1 MSVFSFALQQHSF
14 SNTYSGLYHLSTLN
28 VPTIT
33 NVMPEAHLL
42 SPNQKRIVAAGG
54 TALASA
60 FLFATAFFL
69 FVMLRRFVGT
79 FQDVFL
85 PLAIA
90 AILATL
96 LRPIIIY
103 CEAKTRLTRV
113 QGIIL
118 LYVLVLLIIGL
129 FAMLLIPLILTQG
142 TEFIEQA
149 PQLRDNIL
157 DFIKNSSPGLWEW
170 LQAQLGESPDKYL
183 KSLAIDHSDS
193 LKNALS
199 HLQST
204 VGSIGGF
211 FGSTFGKVAAYS
223 IIPVYLFF
231 ILNGDRDIWKD
242 IEKQLN
248 FLPDER
254 REDLVFLG
262 RQFSDILIAFFRG
275 QIIIGFLLGVVLAI
289 GFGIVG
295 LKFGIALGLILGLLN
310 IIPYLGT
317 MLGII
322 TVLPLAYF
330 QDSGGS
336 TLIILCA
343 AVFAIG
349 QLLTDYVFTPRIMGK
364 KTGMG
369 PMLLIF
375 SVFFWGA
382 ALGGILGMVLA
393 IPLTAF
399 FLVFWRLAREKYLP
413 ALIAERSQAQLEAST
428 E

>member
-1 MSVFSFALQQHSF
+1 MSESA
-14 SNTYSGLYHLSTLN
+14 
-28 VPTIT
+28 
-33 NVMPEAHLL
+33 AHLL
-42 SPNQKRIVAAGG
+42 SPKQKRIVAAGG
-54 TALASA
+54 TALAA
-60 FLFATAFFL
+60 VFLLATAFFL
-69 FVMLRRFVGT
+69 FVMLRRFVGA
-79 FQDVFL
+79 FQDVLL

-96 LRPIIIY
+96 LRPAIAF
-103 CEAKTRLTRV
+103 CEANTRLSRV

-118 LYVLVLLIIGL
+118 LYLLVVLAVGTVAVL
-129 FAMLLIPLILTQG
+129 FIPLILTQG
-142 TEFIEQA
+142 SEFIEHA

-157 DFIKNSSPGLWEW
+157 DFIKNSSPALWDW
-170 LQAQLGESPDKYL
+170 LNNQLGESPDKYL

-193 LKNALS
+193 LKKALA
-199 HLQST
+199 HLQTT

-211 FGSTFGKVAAYS
+211 FGSIFGKVAAYS

-242 IEKQLN
+242 IEKQLK
-248 FLPDER
+248 FLPAQR
-254 REDLVFLG
+254 RDDLLFLG

-275 QIIIGFLLGVVLAI
+275 QIIIGLLLGVVLAL
-289 GFGIVG
+289 GFGLVG
-295 LKFGIALGLILGLLN
+295 LKFGIALGLMLGLLN

-330 QDSGGS
+330 QDDGGGS
-336 TLIILCA
+336 LILLCA
-343 AVFAIG
+343 VVFAVG
-349 QLLTDYVFTPRIMGK
+349 QLLSDYVFTPRVMGD

-375 SVFFWGA
+375 SVFFWGT

-413 ALIAERSQAQLEAST
+413 ALTAENPEVKPRASA
-428 E
+428 